1 MAIERAVDKRN
12 AATVLS
18 GMSLSNAPLATPLSR
33 LRPQIQDL
41 TIENIADLAARAST
55 LQDVI
60 PLWYG
65 EGDLVTP
72 DFIRDACKQSLD
84 AGETFYVP
92 DMHGTARLRASLS
105 AYQTRLYRRDIAP
118 DRTTVTPGGM
128 QSVLLALE
136 LIADAGSNVVLLE
149 PQWPNIARAVH
160 LVGAEP
166 RPVPMVPGPDGWALD
181 LDRVAARCD
190 ARTRAVALS
199 TPSNPS
205 GWTATRAELQALLG
219 LCRAR
224 GIWLLTDEVYA
235 RLYFGPEN
243 GGTVAPSAL
252 QIAEPDDLVMCINS
266 FSKAWA
272 MTGLRV
278 GWLNHPASIA
288 TRVSAMTQYM
298 TSGVAAVLQAGAAA
312 ALDEGEPF
320 VAQMRERCRAGLDL
334 AYERLSRIGRIELL
348 PKPVGGM
355 YVFFRLRGE
364 PDSRA
369 ACHAVLERARVGLA
383 PGYLFGDS
391 SAAFMRMCI
400 CRDPAQLGTALDRMA
415 AALDAA

>member
-1 MAIERAVDKRN
+1 
-12 AATVLS
+12 
-18 GMSLSNAPLATPLSR
+18 MSIPNAPPAPPLSR

-41 TIENIADLAARAST
+41 TIDNIADLATRASLLT
-55 LQDVI
+55 DVI

-72 DFIRDACKQSLD
+72 DFIRDACKRALD
-84 AGETFYVP
+84 GGETFYVP
-92 DMHGTARLRASLS
+92 DMHGTAGLRAALS
-105 AYQTRLYRRDIAP
+105 VYQTRLHGLPIGPARS
-118 DRTTVTPGGM
+118 TVTPGGM
-128 QSVLLALE
+128 QSLLLAME
-136 LIADAGSNVVLLE
+136 LIADAGTNVVLLE

-166 RPVPMVPGPDGWALD
+166 RAVAMAPSPAGWALD
-181 LDRVAARCD
+181 LDAVASRCD
-190 ARTRAVALS
+190 ARTRAVVLS

-205 GWTATRAELQALLG
+205 GWTATRADLQALLD
-219 LCRAR
+219 LCRSR
-224 GIWLLTDEVYA
+224 GLWLLTDEVYA
-235 RLYFGPEN
+235 RLYFGAEN

-288 TRVSAMTQYM
+288 PRVAAMTQYM
-298 TSGVAAVLQAGAAA
+298 TSGVAAVLQAGAVA
-312 ALDEGEPF
+312 ALEQGEPF
-320 VAQMRERCRAGLDL
+320 VHRMRERCRAGIDL
-334 AYERLSRIGRIELL
+334 AYERLSRIERIELL

-355 YVFFRLRGE
+355 YVFFRMRGE

-369 ACHAVLERARVGLA
+369 ACRMVLEHARVGLA
-383 PGYLFGDS
+383 PGYLFGDA

-400 CRDPAQLGTALDRMA
+400 CRDPAQLNAALDRIER
-415 AALDAA
+415 ALQP